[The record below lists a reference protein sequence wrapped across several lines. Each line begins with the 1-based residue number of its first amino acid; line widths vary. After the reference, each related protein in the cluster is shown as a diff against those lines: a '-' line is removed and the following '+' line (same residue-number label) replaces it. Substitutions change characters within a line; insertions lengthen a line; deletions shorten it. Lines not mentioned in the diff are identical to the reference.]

1 MNKNVFILLTGPSG
15 SGKTTVANK
24 LYQKYGMTQIYSYTT
39 RLKRDKNDE
48 EHTFITDKQFDEL
61 EDVISYTEYNG
72 FRYGITRGQ
81 VDNNDI
87 FVVDVPG
94 IRSFLKNYNGD
105 KRVVII
111 CLETSEI
118 AIKRRLIKRDGL
130 AKALERVKY
139 DETIQYLPIASKM
152 ADITLYNYDADKTAK
167 TIYDFIQM
175 LC

>member
-61 EDVISYTEYNG
+61 EDIISYTEYNG
-72 FRYGITRGQ
+72 FRYGITREQ

-94 IRSFLKNYNGD
+94 IRSFLQNYEGD

-111 CLETSEI
+111 CLESSEFD
-118 AIKRRLIKRDGL
+118 IKLRLIKRDGL
-130 AKALERVKY
+130 TKALERIKY
-139 DETIQYLPIASKM
+139 DDTIRYLHTASKM
-152 ADITLYNYDADKTAK
+152 ADITLYNHNADRTAE
-167 TIYDFIQM
+167 TIYKFVQM
-175 LC
+175 IC